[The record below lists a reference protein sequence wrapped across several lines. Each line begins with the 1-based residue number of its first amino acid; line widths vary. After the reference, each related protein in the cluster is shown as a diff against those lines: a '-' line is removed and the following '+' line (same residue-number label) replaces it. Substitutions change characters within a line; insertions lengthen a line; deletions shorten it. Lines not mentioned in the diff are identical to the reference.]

1 MGKMQR
7 NKGARVEREMVKYL
21 QEHDISCE
29 RVPLSGAMH
38 YQGNG
43 ADIDIYSENLH
54 LKAEVKSRK
63 ESLWKSQEK
72 WLGDN
77 DVLILKSNNQ
87 EPYVFMPINIFTQLL
102 KTNSPLNCKELKI
115 KTDLFEQVTNL
126 YKVSIDDILSNKKNR
141 QLADARKFMVLVL
154 RRANF
159 TVKKIT
165 KILNISESYVTALGG
180 AKNEGKST

>member
-77 DVLILKSNNQ
+77 
-87 EPYVFMPINIFTQLL
+87 
-102 KTNSPLNCKELKI
+102 
-115 KTDLFEQVTNL
+115 
-126 YKVSIDDILSNKKNR
+126 
-141 QLADARKFMVLVL
+141 
-154 RRANF
+154 
-159 TVKKIT
+159 
-165 KILNISESYVTALGG
+165 
-180 AKNEGKST
+180 